1 MAQENVELVQRML
14 DHFYNGEA
22 EQALECFS
30 PDVEI
35 DLRRR
40 VDAGWGRG
48 REELARLIGEW
59 VSSFADWREEINEV
73 RDLGDQVLVEATRS
87 AAAAGR
93 AAWSCNPG
101 TPRCTTCGMA
111 PSGASRSTRTPRRHA
126 TDGVALEVPPAGQ
139 AVAVQ
144 SPQARS

>member
-1 MAQENVELVQRML
+1 MAEENVELVQRML

-73 RDLGDQVLVEATRS
+73 RDLGDQVLVEATQRGRGRES
-87 AAAAGR
+87 GVELQSRYSTVYDVRDGAIWRITLYPDAA
-93 AAWSCNPG
+93 
-101 TPRCTTCGMA
+101 
-111 PSGASRSTRTPRRHA
+111 
-126 TDGVALEVPPAGQ
+126 E
-139 AVAVQ
+139 
-144 SPQARS
+144 ARD

>member
-73 RDLGDQVLVEATRS
+73 RDLGDQVLVEATQR
-87 AAAAGR
+87 GR
-93 AAWSCNPG
+93 G
-101 TPRCTTCGMA
+101 RE
-111 PSGASRSTRTPRRHA
+111 SGVELESRYSTVYDVREGAIWRITLYPDA
-126 TDGVALEVPPAGQ
+126 TE
-139 AVAVQ
+139 
-144 SPQARS
+144 ARD

>member
-1 MAQENVELVQRML
+1 MAQEDVELVQRML

-73 RDLGDQVLVEATRS
+73 RDLGDQVLVEATQR
-87 AAAAGR
+87 GR
-93 AAWSCNPG
+93 G
-101 TPRCTTCGMA
+101 RE
-111 PSGASRSTRTPRRHA
+111 SGVELESRYSTVYDVREGAIWRITLYPDA
-126 TDGVALEVPPAGQ
+126 TE
-139 AVAVQ
+139 
-144 SPQARS
+144 ARD

>member
-1 MAQENVELVQRML
+1 MSEENVELVQRML
-14 DHFYNGEA
+14 DHFHRGEA

-59 VSSFADWREEINEV
+59 MSSFADWREEV
-73 RDLGDQVLVEATRS
+73 TRSATSATRS
-87 AAAAGR
+87 WSRRRNSAAAGR
-93 AAWSCNPG
+93 AAWSSRPA
-101 TPRCTTCGMA
+101 TPRSTTCGRA
-111 PSGASRSTRTPRRHA
+111 LSGA
-126 TDGVALEVPPAGQ
+126 
-139 AVAVQ
+139 
-144 SPQARS
+144 